1 MLALK
6 GLAEYQK
13 KPSLPGCQLH
23 GSGPGGVACQ
33 ISGFLEIRQASGGP
47 LQTAIQTGAETRGSA
62 VKRLTGW
69 SPSDSCGLCLMRIS
83 TRPQA
88 AWLAV
93 GAAAARTT
101 VLVEDAGRVRLPR
114 LALVQV
120 ADVFPGLAA
129 ISPDVVLNEPGKV
142 GRQGRIE
149 LPAVN
154 PAGEVL
160 YWRRGGYWTGM
171 SPYQIYEIRRYF
183 I

>member
-1 MLALK
+1 M
-6 GLAEYQK
+6 
-13 KPSLPGCQLH
+13 
-23 GSGPGGVACQ
+23 
-33 ISGFLEIRQASGGP
+33 
-47 LQTAIQTGAETRGSA
+47 
-62 VKRLTGW
+62 W
-69 SPSDSCGLCLMRIS
+69 SVPHENESSS
-83 TRPQA
+83 QA

-171 SPYQIYEIRRYF
+171 SPYQIYEIRQYF
-183 I
+183 IQVI